1 MTIHQTTPEQYI
13 DCVLSHLPVNTP
25 QREQIAV
32 ELRVHIAERLG
43 FGRSLDEVLRQ
54 LGDPLKLAES
64 YLQALPL
71 KPAHPWSRV
80 RAKLLDMAAVTAVM
94 LVLLPVPLALVFWQR
109 ESIAWHWVFPFVP
122 FFVIVGGSFVFAA
135 YNTLAEHHYG
145 QTLGKRAMG
154 LRVVR
159 ESGARI
165 SLGQSFVRQLPMFL
179 QVVWIDALFALFT
192 DKKQRAFE
200 LLSKTRTVQARR
212 EALR

>member
-1 MTIHQTTPEQYI
+1 MTTTPDEYI
-13 DCVLSHLPVNTP
+13 ARVLSHLPETTP
-25 QREQIAV
+25 QREQIAM

-43 FGRSLDEVLRQ
+43 FGRPLDQILRE

-64 YLQALPL
+64 YLKALPL

-80 RAKLLDMAAVTAVM
+80 RAKLLDMAAVMGVM
-94 LVLLPVPLALVFWQR
+94 LALLTLPLALVFSQR

-122 FFVIVGGSFVFAA
+122 FVVIVGGSFVFAA
-135 YNTLAEHHYG
+135 YTTLAEHHYG
-145 QTLGKRAMG
+145 QTLGKRVMG

-159 ESGARI
+159 ESGARV

-179 QVVWIDALFALFT
+179 QIVWIDALFALFT

-212 EALR
+212 VGP